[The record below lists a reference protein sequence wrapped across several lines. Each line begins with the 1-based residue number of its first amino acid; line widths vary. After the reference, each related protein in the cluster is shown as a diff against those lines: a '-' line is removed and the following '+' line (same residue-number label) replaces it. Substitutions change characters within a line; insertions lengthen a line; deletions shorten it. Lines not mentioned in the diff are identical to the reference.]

1 MAVRTLPQPLFL
13 STLPCYHV
21 NQIWGPILFYILL
34 LLLLRFFFD
43 FWLDLKLFCLFEKA
57 YRCGYRHLQ
66 ANAKYP
72 VPVVVAQ
79 PTSDREPLE
88 RQTKLAESERK
99 WAGGTSQVEDDADD
113 NGKNKCF
120 EMNGR
125 REKVRW
131 T

>member
-1 MAVRTLPQPLFL
+1 MGTQRMAVRTLPQPLFL

-21 NQIWGPILFYILL
+21 NQIWGTCRQNIKRP
-34 LLLLRFFFD
+34 
-43 FWLDLKLFCLFEKA
+43 
-57 YRCGYRHLQ
+57 
-66 ANAKYP
+66 NAKYP

-79 PTSDREPLE
+79 PTSNRELLE
-88 RQTKLAESERK
+88 RQTRLAESERK

-113 NGKNKCF
+113 NGKNKCSSHT